1 MTDHIKIPEPRFAPW
16 LMEPMR
22 RNRPV
27 YLKVALAAVMIN
39 IFGLMTSL
47 FTMTVYDR
55 VVPNNATSS
64 LVALSIG
71 LAVIVVFDFM
81 LKLLRAY
88 FVDIAGASI
97 DREVGE
103 TLFGRLLS
111 LRLDLKKG
119 STGSLTGLMRELEA
133 LRDFFASATMTA
145 IVDLPFVFLT
155 LGLVAIIGGKVVFVP
170 ALAIPVVIGV
180 GLLTQPAMDRLAAK
194 SMGEGLQ
201 KQSVLVET
209 VGGLETVKATGAGR
223 LLARRWRKAVEQH
236 SQSSLRQRLVASI
249 GITTATSAGTISYA
263 GVVVVGVGMIATQSM
278 TMGGLIACSILAGRA
293 VAPLAQISQLLSRMT
308 ATRTAY
314 RQLNEMMRQPPEG
327 PAGEGLKLTSVR
339 GKIEFRNVAFRYPG
353 APEKTLDGVSFTI
366 QPGEHVALL
375 GRVGSGKSTIA
386 RLLLG
391 LYSPEE
397 GVVMVDGTDIRQI
410 EPVDL
415 RRHMGAALQESV
427 LLTGSVRENIGLG
440 REDVDDEELLRASEL
455 SGTHGFIGQIAN
467 GYDLRLADR
476 GEGLSGGQRQ
486 SIALARALAGRPRIV
501 IFDEPTSA
509 MDTQSEQ
516 QLLQRL
522 QGELKDRTLMLI
534 THRPPLLALVSRI
547 LLVERGRVVAD
558 GPRDEILKK
567 LTQPP
572 APPAAAGAPRA
583 A

>member
-1 MTDHIKIPEPRFAPW
+1 MSSEHDIKPASQPRFAAW

-27 YLKVALAAVMIN
+27 YLKVALAAVVIN
-39 IFGLMTSL
+39 IFGLVTSL

-71 LAVIVVFDFM
+71 LAIVVIFDYI

-103 TLFGRLLS
+103 TLFERLLR

-133 LRDFFASATMTA
+133 LRDFFTSATLTA
-145 IVDLPFVFLT
+145 VVDLPFILLT
-155 LGLVAIIGGKVVFVP
+155 LTVIAIIGGWVALVP
-170 ALAIPVVIGV
+170 ALMIPIVIIV
-180 GLLTQPAMDRLAAK
+180 GALTQPAMDRLSAK
-194 SMGEGLQ
+194 AMGEGLL

-209 VGGLETVKATGAGR
+209 IGGLETVKAAGAGP
-223 LLARRWRKAVEQH
+223 LLARRWDKAMESH
-236 SQSSLRQRLVASI
+236 ADSSLRQRLIASI

-263 GVVVVGVGMIATQSM
+263 GVVIVGVEMIAHQEM

-308 ATRTAY
+308 TTRTAY
-314 RQLNEMMRQPPEG
+314 RQLNDMMNLPPEG
-327 PAGEGLKLTSVR
+327 PQGEGLKLAGLKGR
-339 GKIEFRNVAFRYPG
+339 IEFRNVVFRYPG
-353 APEKTLDGVSFTI
+353 AAEKTLENLNFVI
-366 QPGEHVALL
+366 QPGEHVGLL

-386 RLLLG
+386 RLILG
-391 LYSPEE
+391 LYPPEE
-397 GVVMVDGTDIRQI
+397 GLVMMDGTDIRQLDPL
-410 EPVDL
+410 EM
-415 RRHMGAALQESV
+415 RRYIGAALQESV

-440 REDVDDEELLRASEL
+440 RGHVDDEELLRASEL
-455 SGTHGFIGQIAN
+455 SGTHQFMGTIAN

-486 SIALARALAGRPRIV
+486 SIALARALAGRPPV
-501 IFDEPTSA
+501 LVFDEPTSA
-509 MDTQSEQ
+509 MDSQTETA
-516 QLLQRL
+516 LIQRL
-522 QGELKDRTLMLI
+522 QEETKGRTLVLI

-547 LLVERGRVVAD
+547 MLVEKGKVVLD
-558 GPRDEILKK
+558 GPRDEVLKQI
-567 LTQPP
+567 TRQQTPP
-572 APPAAAGAPRA
+572 TKAA
-583 A
+583 